1 MQVQRPSY
9 PVRNVR
15 AFDASPKV
23 TEILEQIKT
32 LSLLETSEL
41 VKEMEETFGIDASAG
56 VGMMMMAPG
65 AGAPGAAAE
74 AAEEKTT
81 FDVVLE
87 AVDDSKRVAAL
98 KVLEAVGAKVAIK

>member
-1 MQVQRPSY
+1 MCFGMLWAGLQPEPGNTASTFMQAVMPLTGYQPMLRGMARPMQVQRPIY

-32 LSLLETSEL
+32 LSLLEASEL

-56 VGMMMMAPG
+56 GGMMMMAPG
-65 AGAPGAAAE
+65 AGVP
-74 AAEEKTT
+74 
-81 FDVVLE
+81 
-87 AVDDSKRVAAL
+87 
-98 KVLEAVGAKVAIK
+98 